1 LRQVVEAELAPY
13 RQVEDLSVVLTGPD
27 VELAPNDALSLGL
40 ALHELATNASK
51 YGALSV
57 GRAGSRCAGRWWTM
71 ARRGCTGAS
80 PAGRRWLPRAGG
92 GSAPI

>member
-1 LRQVVEAELAPY
+1 
-13 RQVEDLSVVLTGPD
+13 VEDLSVVLTGPD

-57 GRAGSRCAGRWWTM
+57 GGRVEVRWAMVDDGTACLHWSESGGPPVAAT
-71 ARRGCTGAS
+71 RG
-80 PAGRRWLPRAGG
+80 R